1 MEIARSSG
9 PFVRT
14 ALEDDKSEIYHL
26 LQIAPY
32 RHIHV
37 DWHTPADWIGTPG
50 FVVSEVSDGQGISSI
65 AACLAAAADPP
76 PAAWIRLA
84 AIKSGQKPLAILEI
98 MLQKVMA
105 YLRDSGVLELGWF
118 PVQLWPEQWLMA
130 LGFKQ
135 VNRIVTFIK
144 EGLEVPPLP
153 ENHFEIR
160 QAHLSEMSDLAA
172 LEGEAFLPLW
182 RHSEQGLRLA
192 YGKAQS
198 FEVAEKD
205 GRIVGFQYS
214 VEGKNRESVHLV
226 RITVAKGFQN
236 QGIGSALMASAL
248 DGFRRKGI
256 RQVTL
261 NTQIDNISSHRLY
274 QRFGFNRLEDELP
287 VWALEIG
294 S

>member
-14 ALEDDKSEIYHL
+14 ALDGDKSEIYHL

-37 DWHTPADWIGTPG
+37 DWHAPADWIGTPG
-50 FVVSEVSDGQGISSI
+50 FVVSEVKDGQGISSI
-65 AACLAAAADPP
+65 VACLAAAADPP

-84 AIKSGQKPLAILEI
+84 AVKSGQKPLALLDI
-98 MLQKVMA
+98 MLQKVLDS
-105 YLRDSGVLELGWF
+105 LRDSGVGELGWF
-118 PVQLWPEQWLMA
+118 PIQLWPEQWLMV

-135 VNRIVTFIK
+135 VNRIVTFVR
-144 EGLEVPPLP
+144 GDLEVPSLP
-153 ENHFEIR
+153 ENKIEIR
-160 QAHLSEMSDLAA
+160 EANLNDMSDLAA
-172 LEGEAFLPLW
+172 LEVEAFQPLW
-182 RHSEQGLRLA
+182 RHSERGLRLA
-192 YGKAQS
+192 YGRAQS
-198 FEVAEKD
+198 FEVAETE

-214 VEGKNRESVHLV
+214 VEGKNRESAHLV
-226 RITVAKGFQN
+226 RITVAKGLQH

-248 DGFRRKGI
+248 DGFSRKGI

-261 NTQIDNISSHRLY
+261 NTQVDNISSHRLY
-274 QRFGFNRLEDELP
+274 QRFGFHRMKDELP